1 MLHKQGAINDP
12 VEFTAV
18 RPNKYVLGAS
28 KDLTDEQQ
36 LVYGV
41 KLSVFI
47 VPSQYK
53 YPLQHTTTQLTNT
66 GQVYRWGG
74 SKPASTQSSSNARS
88 GSRKMGRAKV
98 ECGSSERTPSHTH
111 TTQSAPLRVRPVRAE
126 RGLGLPKFSRCKPSS
141 SKMA

>member
-18 RPNKYVLGAS
+18 RPNKYVLEAS
-28 KDLTDEQQ
+28 EYLTDEQL

-41 KLSVFI
+41 QLSVFI

-111 TTQSAPLRVRPVRAE
+111 TTQSAPLRVEAGESRA
-126 RGLGLPKFSRCKPSS
+126 GPGAAKI
-141 SKMA
+141 